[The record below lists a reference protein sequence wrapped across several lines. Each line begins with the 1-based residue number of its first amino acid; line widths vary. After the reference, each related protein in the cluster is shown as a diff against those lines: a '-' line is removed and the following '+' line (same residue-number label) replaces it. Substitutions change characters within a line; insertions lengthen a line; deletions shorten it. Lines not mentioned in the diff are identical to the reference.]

1 MSAEDSDA
9 AIEDDRPV
17 VAARNVDL
25 MVSLLLFALA
35 GLLGWDSWRIG
46 ASWAADGPQ
55 SGYFPFY
62 LAVLLAGASLY
73 GFATVLIAPAAE
85 REPFVTRDQFRRVLQ
100 VFAPTLLFVIL
111 TQYLGLY
118 VASFL
123 LVAAFMWLIGRIALW
138 KSLLTSFVFSLA
150 MFLTFEVGFDVI
162 MPKGPLEAAFGY

>member
-1 MSAEDSDA
+1 MSAENSDA
-9 AIEDDRPV
+9 MIEDDRPV
-17 VAARNVDL
+17 VASRSVDL
-25 MVSLLLFALA
+25 VVSVLLFGLA
-35 GLLGWDSWRIG
+35 ALLGWDSWRIG

-62 LAVLLAGASLY
+62 LAVLLAAASLF
-73 GFATVLIAPAAE
+73 GFVTALMARAAE
-85 REPFVTRDQFRRVLQ
+85 GGPFVTRDQFRRVLQ

-123 LVAAFMWLIGRIALW
+123 LVTGFMWFIGRIALW
-138 KSLLTSFVFSLA
+138 KSLLTSLIFSAA
-150 MFLTFEVGFDVI
+150 MFLTFEIGFDVI